1 MANKKMNMSVF
12 VFDTQNWYNKNY
24 GGEERF
30 ISEFDLLCE
39 KIIYYKGGLMFKG
52 NGETGIPN
60 IIFTIPNQS
69 IVM

>member
-1 MANKKMNMSVF
+1 MNMSVF

-39 KIIYYKGGLMFKG
+39 KIIYDKGGLMFRG
-52 NGETGIPN
+52 NIDTGIPN
-60 IIFTIPNQS
+60 IIFTIPIES
-69 IVM
+69 IVI

>member
-1 MANKKMNMSVF
+1 MANKKMMMSVF

-30 ISEFDLLCE
+30 ISEFKLLCE

-52 NGETGIPN
+52 NE
-60 IIFTIPNQS
+60 
-69 IVM
+69 